1 MTLLPN
7 TAAVLREVRM
17 LVRISIAILLML
29 AAQQPVFG
37 TSMSPQAEA
46 IRTHVEEVRA
56 SSTLNIAGQT
66 ISSTLV
72 LPSLYERRNYA
83 PVWDN
88 PQAVRQLIETL
99 EHVDN
104 DGLIGN
110 DYHLPIILKLQ
121 TNNHAGDPTTAAGLD
136 ILMTDALIRL
146 GYHLLVGKVDAEEL
160 DTNWNMTTTIG
171 DLDTILS
178 LAESIESARIPQLIE
193 QLRPDHAYYAYLQQ
207 GLVRYRTIRDQG
219 GWQSVPDGPTLKPG
233 MADARIPVIRERLS
247 VTGELSTADTTID
260 IYDETLTGAVKQ
272 FQQHHGLTA
281 DGVIGPATVA
291 AMNVPVQARID
302 QIKVNLER
310 ARWVLHDLPEDVVI
324 VDITGFEV
332 SYRREGKIVWSTL
345 AQVGTPYRETPV
357 FKDQIRY
364 LEVNPTW
371 TVPPTILQKDILP
384 QMAKDP
390 SYLQQKDMQVLTHDG
405 NYVDPK
411 TIDWSQYPQK
421 RFPHLLR
428 QNPGP
433 NNALGRIKFMFPN
446 KHLVYLHDT
455 PSRNLF
461 ERDQRA
467 FSSGCIRV
475 KNPFELAELLLD
487 DPQWSQSRIDEVVK
501 SKQTTRI
508 NLVKPVTVILMYWT
522 VNIRDDGG
530 MMFKTDV
537 YDRDAAVLAGLNKPF
552 SFRNAPILKDQT
564 PR

>member
-1 MTLLPN
+1 
-7 TAAVLREVRM
+7 
-17 LVRISIAILLML
+17 
-29 AAQQPVFG
+29 
-37 TSMSPQAEA
+37 
-46 IRTHVEEVRA
+46 
-56 SSTLNIAGQT
+56 
-66 ISSTLV
+66 
-72 LPSLYERRNYA
+72 
-83 PVWDN
+83 
-88 PQAVRQLIETL
+88 
-99 EHVDN
+99 
-104 DGLIGN
+104 
-110 DYHLPIILKLQ
+110 
-121 TNNHAGDPTTAAGLD
+121 
-136 ILMTDALIRL
+136 
-146 GYHLLVGKVDAEEL
+146 
-160 DTNWNMTTTIG
+160 MTTTIG

-247 VTGELSTADTTID
+247 VTGELSSADTTID

-421 RFPHLLR
+421 RFPYLLR

-455 PSRNLF
+455 PNRNLF

-467 FSSGCIRV
+467 FSSGCIRIMH
-475 KNPFELAELLLD
+475 PFKLAELLLD
-487 DPQWSQSRIDEVVK
+487 DPQWTQSRIEELVE

-508 NLVKPVTVILMYWT
+508 NLSKPVTVILMYWT
-522 VNIRDDGG
+522 VNIADDGG
-530 MMFKTDV
+530 MLFKADI
-537 YDRDAAVLAGLNKPF
+537 YNRDAAVLAGLNKPF
-552 SFRNAPILKDQT
+552 SFRNAPILKGQT
-564 PR
+564 SP

>member
-1 MTLLPN
+1 
-7 TAAVLREVRM
+7 M

-29 AAQQPVFG
+29 AAQPVFG

-88 PQAVRQLIETL
+88 PQAVRQLIEAL

-121 TNNHAGDPTTAAGLD
+121 TNNHAGDPATAAGLD

-171 DLDTILS
+171 HLDTILS

-219 GWQSVPDGPTLKPG
+219 GWQSVPDGPTLKSG

-247 VTGELSTADTTID
+247 VTGELSTADTTTD

-345 AQVGTPYRETPV
+345 AQVGTPFRETPV

-384 QMAKDP
+384 QLAKDP
-390 SYLQQKDMQVLTHDG
+390 SSLQQKNMQVLTHDG
-405 NYVDPK
+405 NYVDPT

-421 RFPHLLR
+421 RFPYLLR

-467 FSSGCIRV
+467 FSSGCIRIMH
-475 KNPFELAELLLD
+475 PFELAELLLD
-487 DPQWSQSRIDEVVK
+487 DPQWTQSRIEELVE
-501 SKQTTRI
+501 SKKTTRI
-508 NLVKPVTVILMYWT
+508 NLSKPVAVILMYWT
-522 VNIRDDGG
+522 VNIADDGG
-530 MMFKTDV
+530 ILFKADI
-537 YDRDAAVLAGLNKPF
+537 YNRDAAVLAGLNKPF

-564 PR
+564 SR

>member
-1 MTLLPN
+1 
-7 TAAVLREVRM
+7 M
-17 LVRISIAILLML
+17 LVRISIAILLMF
-29 AAQQPVFG
+29 AGQPVFA
-37 TSMSPQAEA
+37 TSMLPQTET
-46 IRTHVEEVRA
+46 IRTHVEQIREG
-56 SSTLNIAGQT
+56 STLTIAGQT
-66 ISSTLV
+66 ISSAVV
-72 LPSLYERRNYA
+72 LPALYERRGYT

-99 EHVDN
+99 EHVEN
-104 DGLIGN
+104 DGLISN
-110 DYHLPIILKLQ
+110 DYHLPVILKLQ
-121 TNNHAGDPTTAAGLD
+121 ANNLVGDPATAAGLD
-136 ILMTDALIRL
+136 LLMTDALIRL

-171 DLDTILS
+171 DLDTMLS
-178 LAESIESARIPQLIE
+178 LAESIESARIPQLID

-207 GLVRYRTIRDQG
+207 GLMRYRTIRDQD
-219 GWQSVPDGPTLKPG
+219 GWQSVPNGPSLKSG
-233 MADARIPVIRERLS
+233 MVDVRIPMIRERLR
-247 VTGELSTADTTID
+247 VTGELSFADTASD

-272 FQQHHGLTA
+272 FQQHHGLTT

-310 ARWVLHDLPEDVVI
+310 ARWVLHDLPEDMVVT
-324 VDITGFEV
+324 DIAGFEV
-332 SYRREGKIVWSTL
+332 SYRRGGKIVWSTL
-345 AQVGTPYRETPV
+345 AQVGTPYRKTPV
-357 FKDQIRY
+357 FRDQISY

-384 QMAKDP
+384 QLAKDQ
-390 SYLQQKDMQVLTHDG
+390 SYLQQRDMQVLTHDG
-405 NYVDPK
+405 KYVDP
-411 TIDWSQYPQK
+411 TTVDWSQFPQK
-421 RFPHLLR
+421 RFPYLLR

-455 PSRNLF
+455 PSRKLF

-475 KNPFELAELLLD
+475 MNPFELAELLLD
-487 DPQWSQSRIDEVVK
+487 DPQWTQSRIEEVVT

-508 NLVKPVTVILMYWT
+508 NLAKPVTVILMYWT
-522 VNIRDDGG
+522 VNITDDGG
-530 MMFKTDV
+530 MMFKADV

-552 SFRNAPILKDQT
+552 SFRNAPLLKD
-564 PR
+564 

>member
-1 MTLLPN
+1 
-7 TAAVLREVRM
+7 M
-17 LVRISIAILLML
+17 LVRISIAILFIF
-29 AAQQPVFG
+29 AGQPVFG
-37 TSMSPQAEA
+37 TSLLPQVEA
-46 IRTHVEEVRA
+46 IRTYVEQVRA
-56 SSTLNIAGQT
+56 GSNLTIAGQT
-66 ISSTLV
+66 ISSILV
-72 LPSLYERRNYA
+72 LPSLYERRDYA

-88 PQAVRQLIETL
+88 PHAVRQLIEAL
-99 EHVDN
+99 EQVES
-104 DGLIGN
+104 DGLISS
-110 DYHLPIILKLQ
+110 DYHLPVIQKLHA
-121 TNNHAGDPTTAAGLD
+121 NNPAGDPETAAGLD

-146 GYHLLVGKVDAEEL
+146 GYHLLVGKVDADEL

-171 DLDTILS
+171 DLDTILA
-178 LAESIESARIPQLIE
+178 LADSIESARIPQLIE
-193 QLRPDHAYYAYLQQ
+193 HFRPDHEYYAYLQQ
-207 GLVRYRTIRDQG
+207 GLAHYRAIRDQG
-219 GWQSVPDGPTLKPG
+219 GWQNVPSGPALKSG
-233 MADARIPVIRERLS
+233 MADERIPVIRERLN
-247 VTGELSTADTTID
+247 VTGALSTADTTSD
-260 IYDETLTGAVKQ
+260 IYDETLTVAVKQ

-310 ARWVLHDLPEDVVI
+310 ARWVLHDLPEDMVI
-324 VDITGFEV
+324 VDIAGFEV
-332 SYRREGKIVWSTL
+332 SYRRGGKIVWSTP
-345 AQVGTPYRETPV
+345 AQVGTPFRQTPV
-357 FKDQIRY
+357 FRDQIRY

-384 QMAKDP
+384 QLAKDP

-405 NYVDPK
+405 QNVDPT
-411 TIDWSQYPQK
+411 TIDWFQYPQK

-487 DPQWSQSRIDEVVK
+487 DPQWTQSRIDEVVK

-522 VNIRDDGG
+522 VNIADDGG
-530 MMFKTDV
+530 MIFKTDV

>member
-1 MTLLPN
+1 
-7 TAAVLREVRM
+7 M
-17 LVRISIAILLML
+17 LVRISIAILLMFSG
-29 AAQQPVFG
+29 QPVFA
-37 TSMSPQAEA
+37 TSMLPQTET
-46 IRTHVEEVRA
+46 IRTHVEQVREG
-56 SSTLNIAGQT
+56 STLTIAGQT
-66 ISSTLV
+66 ISSAVV
-72 LPSLYERRNYA
+72 LPALYERRGYT

-99 EHVDN
+99 EHVEN
-104 DGLIGN
+104 DGLISN
-110 DYHLPIILKLQ
+110 DYHLPVILKLQ
-121 TNNHAGDPTTAAGLD
+121 ANNLVGDPATAAGLD
-136 ILMTDALIRL
+136 LLMTDALIRL

-171 DLDTILS
+171 DLDTMLS

-207 GLVRYRTIRDQG
+207 GLMRYRTIRDQD
-219 GWQSVPDGPTLKPG
+219 GWQSVPNGPSLKSG
-233 MADARIPVIRERLS
+233 MVDVRIPMIRERLR
-247 VTGELSTADTTID
+247 VTGELSFADTASD
-260 IYDETLTGAVKQ
+260 IYDETLTGAVQQ
-272 FQQHHGLTA
+272 FQQRHGLTT

-310 ARWVLHDLPEDVVI
+310 ARWVLHDLPEDMVVT
-324 VDITGFEV
+324 DIAGFEV
-332 SYRREGKIVWSTL
+332 SYRRGGKIVWSTL
-345 AQVGTPYRETPV
+345 AQVGTPYRKTPV
-357 FKDQIRY
+357 FRDQISY

-384 QMAKDP
+384 QLAKDQ
-390 SYLQQKDMQVLTHDG
+390 SYLQQRDMQVLTHDG
-405 NYVDPK
+405 KYVDP
-411 TIDWSQYPQK
+411 TTVDWSQFPQK
-421 RFPHLLR
+421 RFPYLLR

-455 PSRNLF
+455 PSRKLF

-475 KNPFELAELLLD
+475 MNPFELAELLLD
-487 DPQWSQSRIDEVVK
+487 DPQWTQSRIEEVVT

-508 NLVKPVTVILMYWT
+508 NLAKPVTVILMYWT
-522 VNIRDDGG
+522 VNITDDGG
-530 MMFKTDV
+530 MMFKADV

-552 SFRNAPILKDQT
+552 SFRNAPLLKD
-564 PR
+564 

>member
-1 MTLLPN
+1 
-7 TAAVLREVRM
+7 M
-17 LVRISIAILLML
+17 LVRISIAILLMF
-29 AAQQPVFG
+29 ASQPVFG
-37 TSMSPQAEA
+37 TSILPQAEA
-46 IRTHVEEVRA
+46 IRSHVEQVRA
-56 SSTLNIAGQT
+56 GSALTIAGQT
-66 ISSTLV
+66 ISSALV
-72 LPSLYERRNYA
+72 LPSLYERRDYA
-83 PVWDN
+83 PVWEN

-99 EHVDN
+99 GHVDN
-104 DGLIGN
+104 DGLISN
-110 DYHLPIILKLQ
+110 DYHLPVILKLQ
-121 TNNHAGDPTTAAGLD
+121 ANNLVGDPASAAGLD

-146 GYHLLVGKVDAEEL
+146 GYHLMAGKVDAEEL

-171 DLDTILS
+171 DLDTVLS

-207 GLVRYRTIRDQG
+207 GLARYRTIRDRG
-219 GWQSVPDGPTLKPG
+219 GWQSVPDGPTLKSG

-247 VTGELSTADTTID
+247 VTGELSTADITSD

-291 AMNVPVQARID
+291 AMNVPVQARIE

-324 VDITGFEV
+324 VDIAGFEV
-332 SYRREGKIVWSTL
+332 SYRRGGKIVWSTL

-384 QMAKDP
+384 KLAKDP
-390 SYLQQKDMQVLTHDG
+390 NYLQQKNMQVLTQDG
-405 NYVDPK
+405 KYVDPT

-421 RFPHLLR
+421 RFPYLLR

-475 KNPFELAELLLD
+475 MHPFELAELLLD
-487 DPQWSQSRIDEVVK
+487 DPQWTQSRIEEVVK

-508 NLVKPVTVILMYWT
+508 NLAKPVTVILMYWT
-522 VNIRDDGG
+522 VNISSDGR
-530 MMFKTDV
+530 MIFKSDV
-537 YDRDAAVLAGLNKPF
+537 YDRDAAVLAGLSKPF
-552 SFRNAPILKDQT
+552 RFRNAPILNDQMS
-564 PR
+564 R

>member
-1 MTLLPN
+1 
-7 TAAVLREVRM
+7 M
-17 LVRISIAILLML
+17 LVRISIAILLMF
-29 AAQQPVFG
+29 AGQPVFA
-37 TSMSPQAEA
+37 TSMLPQTET
-46 IRTHVEEVRA
+46 IRTHVEQVREG
-56 SSTLNIAGQT
+56 STLTIAGQT
-66 ISSTLV
+66 ISSAVV
-72 LPSLYERRNYA
+72 LPSLYERRGYT

-99 EHVDN
+99 EHVEN
-104 DGLIGN
+104 DGLISN
-110 DYHLPIILKLQ
+110 DYHLPVILKLQ
-121 TNNHAGDPTTAAGLD
+121 ANNLVGDPATAAGLD
-136 ILMTDALIRL
+136 LLMTDALIRL

-171 DLDTILS
+171 DLDTMLS
-178 LAESIESARIPQLIE
+178 LAESIESARIPQLID

-207 GLVRYRTIRDQG
+207 GLMRYRTIRDQG
-219 GWQSVPDGPTLKPG
+219 GWQSVPNGPSLKSG
-233 MADARIPVIRERLS
+233 MVDVRIPMIRERLR
-247 VTGELSTADTTID
+247 VTGELSFAETASD

-272 FQQHHGLTA
+272 FQQHHGLTT

-310 ARWVLHDLPEDVVI
+310 ARWVLHDLPEDMVVT
-324 VDITGFEV
+324 DIAGFEV
-332 SYRREGKIVWSTL
+332 SYRRGGKIVWSTL
-345 AQVGTPYRETPV
+345 AQVGTPYRKTPV
-357 FKDQIRY
+357 FRDQISY

-384 QMAKDP
+384 QLAKDQ
-390 SYLQQKDMQVLTHDG
+390 SYLQQRDMQVLTHDG
-405 NYVDPK
+405 KYVDP
-411 TIDWSQYPQK
+411 TTVDWSQFPQK
-421 RFPHLLR
+421 RFPYLLR

-455 PSRNLF
+455 PSRKLF

-475 KNPFELAELLLD
+475 MNPFELAELLLD
-487 DPQWSQSRIDEVVK
+487 DPQWTQSRIEEVVT

-508 NLVKPVTVILMYWT
+508 NLAKPVTVILMYWT
-522 VNIRDDGG
+522 VNITDDGG
-530 MMFKTDV
+530 MMFKADV

-552 SFRNAPILKDQT
+552 SFRNAPLLKD
-564 PR
+564 

>member
-1 MTLLPN
+1 
-7 TAAVLREVRM
+7 
-17 LVRISIAILLML
+17 ML
-29 AAQQPVFG
+29 AAQPVFG

-46 IRTHVEEVRA
+46 IRSHVEEVRA

-121 TNNHAGDPTTAAGLD
+121 TNNHAGDPANAAGLD

-178 LAESIESARIPQLIE
+178 LAEYIESARIPQLIE
-193 QLRPDHAYYAYLQQ
+193 QLRPDHAYYACLQQ

-421 RFPHLLR
+421 RFPYLLR

-455 PSRNLF
+455 PNRNLF

-467 FSSGCIRV
+467 FSSGCIRIMH
-475 KNPFELAELLLD
+475 PFKLAELLLD
-487 DPQWSQSRIDEVVK
+487 DPQWTQSRIEELVE

-508 NLVKPVTVILMYWT
+508 NLSKPVTVILMYWT
-522 VNIRDDGG
+522 VNIADDGG
-530 MMFKTDV
+530 ILFKADI
-537 YDRDAAVLAGLNKPF
+537 YNRDAAVLAGLNKPF
-552 SFRNAPILKDQT
+552 SFRNATILKGQT
-564 PR
+564 SP

>member
-1 MTLLPN
+1 
-7 TAAVLREVRM
+7 M
-17 LVRISIAILLML
+17 LVRISIAILLL
-29 AAQQPVFG
+29 FAGQPVFA
-37 TSMSPQAEA
+37 TSMLSQTEA
-46 IRTHVEEVRA
+46 IRAQVEQVREGR
-56 SSTLNIAGQT
+56 TLTIAGQT
-66 ISSTLV
+66 ISSVLV
-72 LPSLYERRNYA
+72 LPSLYERRDYA

-88 PQAVRQLIETL
+88 PHAIRQLIEAL
-99 EHVDN
+99 EQVES
-104 DGLIGN
+104 DGLISN
-110 DYHLPIILKLQ
+110 DYHLPVILKLQ
-121 TNNHAGDPTTAAGLD
+121 ANNLAGDPATAAGLD

-171 DLDTILS
+171 DLDTM
-178 LAESIESARIPQLIE
+178 LALADSIESARIPQLIE
-193 QLRPDHAYYAYLQQ
+193 HFRPDHDYYAYLQQ
-207 GLVRYRTIRDQG
+207 GLARYRTIRDQG
-219 GWQSVPDGPTLKPG
+219 GWQSVSSGPALKSG
-233 MADARIPVIRERLS
+233 MADERIPVIRERLS
-247 VTGELSTADTTID
+247 VTGELSTADTTSD

-310 ARWVLHDLPEDVVI
+310 ARWVLHDLPEDMVL
-324 VDITGFEV
+324 VDIAGFEV
-332 SYRREGKIVWSTL
+332 SYRHGGKIVWSSP
-345 AQVGTPYRETPV
+345 AQVGRPYRQTPV
-357 FKDQIRY
+357 FRDQIRY

-384 QMAKDP
+384 QLAKDP
-390 SYLQQKDMQVLTHDG
+390 SSLQQKDMQVVTHDG
-405 NYVDPK
+405 QYVDPT

-487 DPQWSQSRIDEVVK
+487 DPQWTQSRIDEVVK

-552 SFRNAPILKDQT
+552 SFRNAPILNDQT
-564 PR
+564 SR

>member
-1 MTLLPN
+1 
-7 TAAVLREVRM
+7 M
-17 LVRISIAILLML
+17 LVRISIAILLMFSG
-29 AAQQPVFG
+29 QPVFA
-37 TSMSPQAEA
+37 TSMLPQTET
-46 IRTHVEEVRA
+46 IRTHVEQIREG
-56 SSTLNIAGQT
+56 STLTIAGQT
-66 ISSTLV
+66 ISSAVV
-72 LPSLYERRNYA
+72 LPALYERRGYT

-99 EHVDN
+99 EHVEN
-104 DGLIGN
+104 DGLISN
-110 DYHLPIILKLQ
+110 DYHLPVILKLQ
-121 TNNHAGDPTTAAGLD
+121 ANNLVGDPATAAGLD
-136 ILMTDALIRL
+136 LLMTDALIRL

-171 DLDTILS
+171 DLDTMLS
-178 LAESIESARIPQLIE
+178 LAESIESARIPQLID

-207 GLVRYRTIRDQG
+207 GLMRYRTIRDQG
-219 GWQSVPDGPTLKPG
+219 GWQSVPNGPSLKSG
-233 MADARIPVIRERLS
+233 MVDVRIPMIRERLR
-247 VTGELSTADTTID
+247 VTGELSFAETASD

-272 FQQHHGLTA
+272 FQQHHGLTT

-310 ARWVLHDLPEDVVI
+310 ARWVLHDLPEDMVVT
-324 VDITGFEV
+324 DIAGFEV
-332 SYRREGKIVWSTL
+332 SYRRGGKIVWSTL
-345 AQVGTPYRETPV
+345 AQVGTPYRKTPV
-357 FKDQIRY
+357 FRDQISY

-384 QMAKDP
+384 QLAKDQ
-390 SYLQQKDMQVLTHDG
+390 SYLQQRDMQVLTHDG
-405 NYVDPK
+405 KYVDP
-411 TIDWSQYPQK
+411 TTVDWSQFPQK
-421 RFPHLLR
+421 RFPYLLR

-455 PSRNLF
+455 PSRKLF

-475 KNPFELAELLLD
+475 MNPFELAELLLD
-487 DPQWSQSRIDEVVK
+487 DPQWTQSRIEEVVT

-508 NLVKPVTVILMYWT
+508 NLAKPVTVILMYWT
-522 VNIRDDGG
+522 VNITDDGG
-530 MMFKTDV
+530 MMFKADV

-552 SFRNAPILKDQT
+552 SFRNAPLLKD
-564 PR
+564 

>member
-1 MTLLPN
+1 
-7 TAAVLREVRM
+7 M
-17 LVRISIAILLML
+17 LVRISIAILLMFSG
-29 AAQQPVFG
+29 QPVFA
-37 TSMSPQAEA
+37 TSMLPQTET
-46 IRTHVEEVRA
+46 IRTHVEQIREG
-56 SSTLNIAGQT
+56 STLTIAGQT
-66 ISSTLV
+66 ISSAVV
-72 LPSLYERRNYA
+72 LPALYERRGYT

-99 EHVDN
+99 EHVEN
-104 DGLIGN
+104 DGLISN
-110 DYHLPIILKLQ
+110 DYHLPVILKLQ
-121 TNNHAGDPTTAAGLD
+121 ANNLVGDPATAAGLD
-136 ILMTDALIRL
+136 LLMTDALIRL

-171 DLDTILS
+171 DLDTMLS

-207 GLVRYRTIRDQG
+207 GLMRYRTIRDQD
-219 GWQSVPDGPTLKPG
+219 GWQSVPNGPSLKSG
-233 MADARIPVIRERLS
+233 MVDVRIPMIRERLR
-247 VTGELSTADTTID
+247 VTGELSFADTASD

-272 FQQHHGLTA
+272 FQQHHGLTT

-310 ARWVLHDLPEDVVI
+310 ARWVLHDLPEDMVVT
-324 VDITGFEV
+324 DIAGFEV
-332 SYRREGKIVWSTL
+332 SYRRGGKIVWSTL
-345 AQVGTPYRETPV
+345 AQVGTPYRKTPV
-357 FKDQIRY
+357 FRDQISY

-384 QMAKDP
+384 QLAKDQ
-390 SYLQQKDMQVLTHDG
+390 SYLQQRDMQVLTHDG
-405 NYVDPK
+405 KYVDP
-411 TIDWSQYPQK
+411 TTVDWSQFPQK
-421 RFPHLLR
+421 RFPYLLR

-455 PSRNLF
+455 PSRKLF

-475 KNPFELAELLLD
+475 MNPFELAELLLD
-487 DPQWSQSRIDEVVK
+487 DPQWTQSRIEEVVT

-508 NLVKPVTVILMYWT
+508 NLAKPVTVILMYWT
-522 VNIRDDGG
+522 VNITDDGG
-530 MMFKTDV
+530 MMFKADV

-552 SFRNAPILKDQT
+552 SFRNAPLLKD
-564 PR
+564 